1 MEIKASDTYRCELSG
16 GLSYDSILSL
26 MELYQPLISPQAVVV
41 YLTLAAEAN
50 PPRTQQSHSRLF
62 ALTSIDPMAFDRAV
76 AKLEEYMLVRVWQK
90 VSDNRTSYIYML
102 NTPMSVKSFTSSS
115 IYMNRYMNAMGSKQ
129 LETTLS
135 RLNNDSL
142 STQGY
147 KDITRAVVH
156 KNSVRKEEEE
166 VNYTKVKPRYRFS
179 VDDTTINFDYEQF
192 IASTS
197 PLVYPVE
204 LRTQENLSLIGK
216 LATVYGLSVDQMRVL
231 VSRSV
236 SMSTMEF
243 NAERLKLLAAKT
255 KGEITKAA
263 DIYSLSPVSFLQA
276 RQNGAEV
283 TLTDK
288 KMIEHLAMD
297 MHFSNEVINVM
308 IEYILSVSANR
319 LNPKFVDMVAGE
331 WARDGIET
339 KEQALLEVRKTVSKN
354 TGRSRSNI
362 KIDMP
367 EYIRQQQEGSLPKSR
382 KATEETL
389 SAVKE
394 LQNRMK
400 D

>member
-1 MEIKASDTYRCELSG
+1 
-16 GLSYDSILSL
+16 
-26 MELYQPLISPQAVVV
+26 
-41 YLTLAAEAN
+41 
-50 PPRTQQSHSRLF
+50 
-62 ALTSIDPMAFDRAV
+62 
-76 AKLEEYMLVRVWQK
+76 
-90 VSDNRTSYIYML
+90 
-102 NTPMSVKSFTSSS
+102 
-115 IYMNRYMNAMGSKQ
+115 
-129 LETTLS
+129 
-135 RLNNDSL
+135 
-142 STQGY
+142 
-147 KDITRAVVH
+147 
-156 KNSVRKEEEE
+156 
-166 VNYTKVKPRYRFS
+166 
-179 VDDTTINFDYEQF
+179 
-192 IASTS
+192 
-197 PLVYPVE
+197 
-204 LRTQENLSLIGK
+204 
-216 LATVYGLSVDQMRVL
+216 MRVL

-389 SAVKE
+389 NAVKE